1 MEGWEWRVRVEEWEW
16 REWEWRGGSMYS
28 MYVDDTHAHTHMHAL
43 THAFAHTCT
52 HALTH
57 TCMQWC
63 LHTSTYSTAVVLT
76 LCQEV
81 PELSLQLQGV
91 LVGARQLSGEVG
103 GTCTGLSEPLHL
115 TWEGRRG
122 GKRACE

>member
-1 MEGWEWRVRVEEWEW
+1 M
-16 REWEWRGGSMYS
+16 
-28 MYVDDTHAHTHMHAL
+28 THAHTHTHTLRHTFAHTHAR
-43 THAFAHTCT
+43 THSTTHSHTHACTHTHVHTHTHSFTHTAVAFAHK
-52 HALTH
+52 AP
-57 TCMQWC
+57 
-63 LHTSTYSTAVVLT
+63 TYSTAVVLT

-122 GKRACE
+122 GKRAWE

>member
-1 MEGWEWRVRVEEWEW
+1 
-16 REWEWRGGSMYS
+16 
-28 MYVDDTHAHTHMHAL
+28 MHAL

-52 HALTH
+52 HAH
-57 TCMQWC
+57 TQQWC
-63 LHTSTYSTAVVLT
+63 LHPSTYSTAVVLT

-122 GKRACE
+122 GKRAWE